1 MRLCSVIII
10 SVSALAA
17 ASHGL
22 VHPPGGF
29 QRQRP
34 MMEAHASH
42 KVDSNPASS
51 NLFAG
56 PLDSWISAQDQY
68 ARQRILSNIAPFSS
82 DPSAKPGA
90 ICASPSRFQPDYY
103 YTWTR
108 DSALVM
114 SEIMTWIEQSG
125 QSDNGTTRW
134 DLLSRMD
141 AYVGFTK
148 HLQGLDTKYGLAEAK
163 YHMDGSAFTRSW
175 CNGQNDGPALRA
187 SVMARYMWYL
197 VSRHRDFDHL
207 YAVIKRD
214 LDFVAAAWRDSR
226 GCDIWEETRGLH
238 FYTLMAQRRALLQG
252 AELAEFMGDEGR
264 GSKYK
269 QQAALISETLGGFW
283 SRKGG
288 HVVTTR
294 KWSGGLASKHSSLD
308 TQVLL
313 ASLHSGMDDGVFTV
327 ESSEMAATVL
337 RLLRAFEQM
346 YAVNRVLSVQ
356 VDGTQLPVGVAVGR
370 YPEDVYNGVGTSR
383 GNPWSL
389 ITSAMAEYHYRL
401 GIIYA
406 RASDDDVV
414 VAMSGEL
421 AELLAWTHK
430 RHSLIGTQML
440 MAAGGLSRYLMRIG
454 DLYMARVLLHTDR
467 DHTMYE
473 QWTSSTGYGRGA
485 VHLTWSYAAHT
496 SATRAREQ
504 LARLIQ

>member
-1 MRLCSVIII
+1 MRLCSVII

-34 MMEAHASH
+34 MEAHVNL
-42 KVDSNPASS
+42 KVDSNPAS
-51 NLFAG
+51 NLFTS

-68 ARQRILSNIAPFSS
+68 ARQRILSNIAPFST

-125 QSDNGTTRW
+125 RSENGTARW

-148 HLQGLDTKYGLAEAK
+148 HLQGLNTKYGLAEAK

-207 YAVIKRD
+207 YEVIKRD
-214 LDFVAAAWRDSR
+214 LDFVAVAWRDTR

-252 AELAEFMGDEGR
+252 AELAEFMDDEDS

-269 QQAALISETLGGFW
+269 EQAMLISETLGGFW

-294 KWSGGLASKHSSLD
+294 NWSGGLASKHSSLD

-313 ASLHSGMDDGVFTV
+313 ASLHSGMNDGVFTV
-327 ESSEMAATVL
+327 ESSEMTATVL

-356 VDGTQLPVGVAVGR
+356 VDGTELPVGVAVGR

-401 GIIYA
+401 GIVYA
-406 RASDDDVV
+406 RGSDVV
-414 VAMSGEL
+414 VSGEL

-430 RHSLIGTQML
+430 RHSLIDTQML
-440 MAAGGLSRYLMRIG
+440 RTGDLSRYLMRIG
-454 DLYMARVLLHTDR
+454 DQYMARVLLHTDR

-473 QWTSSTGYGRGA
+473 QWASNTGYGRGA

-504 LARLIQ
+504 LAKLIQ